1 MPVILTATARLGL
14 YIALLTVLRSAKALI
29 DADAAGL
36 KKVIF
41 LADGDL

>member
-1 MPVILTATARLGL
+1 MILRARGRLGL
-14 YIALLTVLRSAKALI
+14 YIALLTVLRSANALI

-41 LADGDL
+41 LADGDS